1 MKILLINNN
10 PVVSR
15 LTALSA
21 RKEDIEIDEVQEVT
35 ELTAYNY
42 DIVFVDADSWNE
54 DVRSTIFTHIETQK
68 RVLFYAQDD
77 NEDLEKFDKG
87 ILKPFLPSEV
97 SAVIRS
103 VEEIVTLDSI
113 SNEIEEEKSLD
124 LDLETKDD
132 KVEEVIPA
140 LFTNDT
146 IELESAEA
154 KTDIMDELIKIDDQK
169 IEKETLLNSDDF
181 EDDLFKDTSDEL
193 TINASD
199 FASKSV
205 EADLFDLDIKEDK
218 NLLEDELFA
227 EESKTIDKELD
238 SELLE
243 FDLEKE
249 NELNLDNVDLFDP
262 KEEVA
267 ALKDSV
273 DETVNE
279 EIGEELPELELT
291 QIEDE
296 VKIEEAKTE
305 EVKTEI
311 ETKVLD
317 AEEIETIKDILEDD
331 TSGVMELD
339 DLVAPSMAA
348 AGVAAMALSSDDILA
363 SEEVID
369 EDKKKKKKTKKEKK
383 VLVEDTESSDSLVDT
398 LSNLKVESLREL
410 LAGATVSIKIE
421 FPKA

>member
-77 NEDLEKFDKG
+77 NEDLDKFDKG

-103 VEEIVTLDSI
+103 VEESKTLDDISTEIKEEQSI
-113 SNEIEEEKSLD
+113 DLEIES
-124 LDLETKDD
+124 KDT
-132 KVEEVIPA
+132 KVEEIIPP
-140 LFTNDT
+140 LFEKETMD
-146 IELESAEA
+146 LESVEE
-154 KTDIMDELIKIDDQK
+154 KTDIMDELTKIDK
-169 IEKETLLNSDDF
+169 EKVETENLLSSTEF
-181 EDDLFKDTSDEL
+181 EDDLFKDVPEEL
-193 TINASD
+193 TINAND
-199 FASKSV
+199 FTSKNT
-205 EADLFDLDIKEDK
+205 ETELFDLDLEDSK
-218 NLLEDELFA
+218 TLLDDELFTA
-227 EESKTIDKELD
+227 DIEKIDNSLD

-243 FDLEKE
+243 FDIEKD
-249 NELNLDNVDLFDP
+249 NELNLDDNNLSDI
-262 KEEVA
+262 KEELNPVT
-267 ALKDSV
+267 
-273 DETVNE
+273 DEITSKVE
-279 EIGEELPELELT
+279 
-291 QIEDE
+291 
-296 VKIEEAKTE
+296 
-305 EVKTEI
+305 TEI

-317 AEEIETIKDILEDD
+317 AEEIGTIKDILEED
-331 TSGVMELD
+331 TSDTLELE
-339 DLVAPSMAA
+339 DLVAPSMV
-348 AGVAAMALSSDDILA
+348 AGVAAMALSSDELQA
-363 SEEVID
+363 SEESVD
-369 EDKKKKKKTKKEKK
+369 GEKKKKKKSKKEKK
-383 VLVEDTESSDSLVDT
+383 VILEDTESSDSLVDT
-398 LSNLKVESLREL
+398 LANLKVESLREL

>member
-77 NEDLEKFDKG
+77 NEDLDKFDKG

-146 IELESAEA
+146 IELESAEE
-154 KTDIMDELIKIDDQK
+154 KTDIMDELTKIDDQK
-169 IEKETLLNSDDF
+169 IEKETLLKSDDF

-205 EADLFDLDIKEDK
+205 EADLFDLDLKEDK

-273 DETVNE
+273 DKTVNE

-296 VKIEEAKTE
+296 VKTE

-363 SEEVID
+363 SEEVVD
-369 EDKKKKKKTKKEKK
+369 EDNIDKKKKKKTKKEKK

-421 FPKA
+421 FPKV

>member
-21 RKEDIEIDEVQEVT
+21 RKEDIEIDEIQEVT

-54 DVRSTIFTHIETQK
+54 DVKSTIFTHIETQK

-77 NEDLEKFDKG
+77 NEDLDLFDKG

-103 VEEIVTLDSI
+103 VDAITTLDNI
-113 SNEIEEEKSLD
+113 SHEIEEEKSID
-124 LDLETKDD
+124 LVEESKEEVGKLLET
-132 KVEEVIPA
+132 EP
-140 LFTNDT
+140 F
-146 IELESAEA
+146 ELESAEV
-154 KTDIMDELIKIDDQK
+154 KTDLMDELTKIDDQK
-169 IEKETLLNSDDF
+169 VEKETLLNSSDL
-181 EDDLFKDTSDEL
+181 ENDLFENKSEEL
-193 TINASD
+193 TINAND

-205 EADLFDLDIKEDK
+205 DSDLFDLDLDEDK
-218 NLLEDELFA
+218 NLLDNELFTA
-227 EESKTIDKELD
+227 EVKTTEKELND
-238 SELLE
+238 ELLE
-243 FDLEKE
+243 FDLDKD
-249 NELNLDNVDLFDP
+249 NEINLDN
-262 KEEVA
+262 EEVA
-267 ALKDSV
+267 
-273 DETVNE
+273 T
-279 EIGEELPELELT
+279 
-291 QIEDE
+291 
-296 VKIEEAKTE
+296 IEESVEDFVNKEISDVASELKPEVEIE

-317 AEEIETIKDILEDD
+317 AEEIGAIKNILEEDISE
-331 TSGVMELD
+331 TLELE
-339 DLVAPSMAA
+339 DLVAPSMVA
-348 AGVAAMALSSDDILA
+348 AGVSAVALSSDELIA
-363 SEEVID
+363 SEETVD
-369 EDKKKKKKTKKEKK
+369 ADKKKKKKSKKEKR
-383 VLVEDTESSDSLVDT
+383 VVSEDSNSSDTLVDT

>member
-54 DVRSTIFTHIETQK
+54 DVKSTIFTHIETQK

-77 NEDLEKFDKG
+77 NEDLDLFDKG

-103 VEEIVTLDSI
+103 VDAITTLDNI
-113 SNEIEEEKSLD
+113 SHEIEEEKSID
-124 LDLETKDD
+124 LVEESKEEVGKLLET
-132 KVEEVIPA
+132 EP
-140 LFTNDT
+140 F
-146 IELESAEA
+146 ELESAEV
-154 KTDIMDELIKIDDQK
+154 KTDLMDELTKIDDQK
-169 IEKETLLNSDDF
+169 VEKETLLNSSDL
-181 EDDLFKDTSDEL
+181 ENDLFENKSEEL
-193 TINASD
+193 TINAND

-205 EADLFDLDIKEDK
+205 DSDLFDLDLDEDK
-218 NLLEDELFA
+218 NLLDNELFTA
-227 EESKTIDKELD
+227 EVKTTEKELND
-238 SELLE
+238 ELLE
-243 FDLEKE
+243 FDLDKD
-249 NELNLDNVDLFDP
+249 NEINLDN
-262 KEEVA
+262 EEVA
-267 ALKDSV
+267 
-273 DETVNE
+273 T
-279 EIGEELPELELT
+279 
-291 QIEDE
+291 
-296 VKIEEAKTE
+296 IEESVEDFVNKEISDVASELKPEVEIE

-317 AEEIETIKDILEDD
+317 AEEIGAIKNILEEDISE
-331 TSGVMELD
+331 TLELE
-339 DLVAPSMAA
+339 DLVAPSMVA
-348 AGVAAMALSSDDILA
+348 AGVSAVALSSDELIA
-363 SEEVID
+363 SEETVD
-369 EDKKKKKKTKKEKK
+369 ADKKKKKKSKKEKR
-383 VLVEDTESSDSLVDT
+383 VVSEDSNSSDTLVDT
-398 LSNLKVESLREL
+398 LSTLKVESLREL